1 MNSSSKIR
9 GIAFDAFGTLIR
21 SERAS
26 VYQKLLLTA
35 HVDER
40 RRFMVEGSTIADHAA
55 ALGLSDL
62 VPSLLDEL
70 RDEIDQLRI
79 FDDVVPVLDFSR
91 ASSLRLAVCSN
102 LAADY
107 AAAVRSLLP
116 NMDAYIFS
124 CEVGSVKPEPAI
136 Y

>member
-9 GIAFDAFGTLIR
+9 GIAFDACGTLSR

-40 RRFMVEGSTIADHAA
+40 RRFMVERSNIADHAA

-70 RDEIDQLRI
+70 RDEIDQLRL

-107 AAAVRSLLP
+107 AAAV
-116 NMDAYIFS
+116 
-124 CEVGSVKPEPAI
+124 
-136 Y
+136 